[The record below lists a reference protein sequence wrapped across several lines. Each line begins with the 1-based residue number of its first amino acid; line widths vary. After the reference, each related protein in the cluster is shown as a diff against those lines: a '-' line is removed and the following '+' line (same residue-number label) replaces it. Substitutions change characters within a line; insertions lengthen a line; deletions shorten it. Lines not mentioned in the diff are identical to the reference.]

1 MNNSKKQFSLPLLL
15 TVIFSF
21 LIIFSFPSHASA
33 CGVGT
38 YNVGSGQ
45 TYTTINAAISA
56 VASDCGSTAWNQSN
70 TIHVFSGTYSEQIGP
85 GGLNTTSLN
94 RLILQFDSGAIING
108 GSTRAFGIISDQSH
122 LSILGSL
129 KIQNTTVIAVY
140 GSGGSDWI
148 IAGTGNP
155 LAGSGANGGIE
166 IGPNTGSGIG
176 VNFTIGASITNVY
189 AHNNSGIGVTYDIQG
204 GSCAIQFVK
213 AISNSTDGVNVGT
226 NCIIHDIDTENNSTR
241 GGVSFVGATV
251 TSGTAYNIFSKNNRY
266 GLQANTG
273 ATGVTF
279 YNSIDIGSYA
289 GGNSDNSAVTHYY
302 NDTFVN
308 ETTWGIF
315 YGSNTL
321 AGNIVKNCLFYVGV
335 SGQHGLYGGTGSYPD
350 SDYNNI
356 YVVPASGGILGQ
368 WSSIDYSSLSAWK
381 IALPIDSHSISVD
394 PLLSNISG
402 TTAVD
407 FQWPTNSPSKDAG
420 TTIGSVL
427 TDYFGTT
434 RPQGSAYD
442 IGFYEFPVA
451 TTFTLTGP
459 SSGNAGSA
467 STNFTVTPNGLYT
480 GTITLTPTGSGS
492 TGLSATVLTFSSSLV
507 AQTFTITP
515 TVAGSITLTSTNN
528 GSVINPGNLTYTVNA
543 IIPGVP
549 TIGTA
554 TASNGSA
561 TVTFTA
567 PASNGGATITSY
579 TATSNPG
586 NITGTLTQA
595 GSGTIVVSSLTNGT
609 PYTFTVT
616 ATNVVGT
623 SSASAASNSVT
634 PIAPSAPILIISSG
648 GGYRI
653 PQAISTP
660 SVVVTPAPSTTPPP
674 PTTTTTTP
682 PLFPTPITPTSTHT
696 SITTLQSFLN
706 TTVPNTHLP
715 LNGKFGPQTK
725 AALKKF
731 QRLHHLTP
739 DGVMGKKTREVME
752 GILKL

>member
-70 TIHVFSGTYSEQIGP
+70 TIHVFSGTYNEIVYV
-85 GGLNTTSLN
+85 LNNLGTSINN
-94 RLILQFDSGAIING
+94 RLVIQLDSGAILDG
-108 GSTRAFGIISDQSH
+108 QGSRNFGMEIDTNH
-122 LSILGSL
+122 V
-129 KIQNTTVIAVY
+129 TVQ
-140 GSGGSDWI
+140 GSGKITRYANNAIYQESQVDLI
-148 IAGTGNP
+148 IAGDADPRGGASTLEIASNVSGIVSQFSSGLLIYNIY
-155 LAGSGANGGIE
+155 AHDQSGSYSLWDNSSLGGSCQMYQNKLENNLGAADMYGASEACTIHDSLMLN
-166 IGPNTGSGIG
+166 NTGSGG
-176 VNFTIGASITNVY
+176 VAF
-189 AHNNSGIGVTYDIQG
+189 D
-204 GSCAIQFVK
+204 
-213 AISNSTDGVNVGT
+213 
-226 NCIIHDIDTENNSTR
+226 
-241 GGVSFVGATV
+241 
-251 TSGTAYNIFSKNNRY
+251 
-266 GLQANTG
+266 
-273 ATGVTF
+273 
-279 YNSIDIGSYA
+279 
-289 GGNSDNSAVTHYY
+289 GGNG
-302 NDTFVN
+302 
-308 ETTWGIF
+308 GI
-315 YGSNTL
+315 
-321 AGNIVKNCLFYVGV
+321 A
-335 SGQHGLYGGTGSYPD
+335 
-350 SDYNNI
+350 YNNI
-356 YVVPASGGILGQ
+356 SINSRYAMLSLGGATNSLFYNNLNIGGLFCGTWHTASGAIYYNNICYGQ
-368 WSSIDYSSLSAWK
+368 TIHVWDSDLATATLKNNITYITQNNIITYLCGTTCNGVTADYNDIYVAAGVTGVVGAQYNSGNHTLAEFTAATGQDTHSITTNPQFTNPGGTNASDYKWPSSSSL
-381 IALPIDSHSISVD
+381 
-394 PLLSNISG
+394 
-402 TTAVD
+402 
-407 FQWPTNSPSKDAG
+407 KDAG